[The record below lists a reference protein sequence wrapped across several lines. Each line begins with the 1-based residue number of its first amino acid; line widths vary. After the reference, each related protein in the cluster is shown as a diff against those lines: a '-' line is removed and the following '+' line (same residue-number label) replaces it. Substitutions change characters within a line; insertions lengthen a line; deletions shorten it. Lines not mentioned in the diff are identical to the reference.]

1 MVSWGHVDGKHLVK
15 IALAEE
21 VTFINKEPI
30 STELDRIPVRSE
42 VEIDVRRTKYLDNDI
57 IEIINDFL
65 ESTTDKE
72 ISTRF
77 VSEKGV
83 ADNPK
88 DILKVIG

>member
-1 MVSWGHVDGKHLVK
+1 MGNWIHSQFSSR
-15 IALAEE
+15 
-21 VTFINKEPI
+21 TN
-30 STELDRIPVRSE
+30 EL
-42 VEIDVRRTKYLDNDI
+42 DI

-88 DILKVIG
+88 DILEVIG